1 MNRQQEIADQLKRVR
16 DRIAAAAQACGRAP
30 TDVRLLAVSKA
41 FPLDDV
47 RAALAAGQHC
57 FGESYLREALP
68 KIAALTTSAPQ
79 WHFIGPLQSNKTRAV
94 AEHFAWVHS
103 VDRLRIAQRLNEQR
117 PAELPPLAVCVQ
129 VNISGE
135 RSKSGVTPDMLV
147 ELAAAVTALPR
158 LRLRGLM
165 TIPAPTDDTAAQR
178 AAFRRLRLLQEE
190 LNRGGFGLDTLSMGM
205 SDDLEAAIG
214 EGATIVRIGSAI
226 FGTRD

>member
-1 MNRQQEIADQLKRVR
+1 MNRQQEIADRLQRVR

-30 TDVRLLAVSKA
+30 ADVRLLAVSKA

-47 RAALAAGQHC
+47 RAALAAGQYC
-57 FGESYLREALP
+57 FGESYLREAVA
-68 KIAALTTSAPQ
+68 KIVALTTPAPH

-135 RSKSGVTPDMLV
+135 RSKSGVTPDALA

-165 TIPAPTDDTAAQR
+165 TIPAPTDDTTAQR

-205 SDDLEAAIG
+205 SDDLEAAID